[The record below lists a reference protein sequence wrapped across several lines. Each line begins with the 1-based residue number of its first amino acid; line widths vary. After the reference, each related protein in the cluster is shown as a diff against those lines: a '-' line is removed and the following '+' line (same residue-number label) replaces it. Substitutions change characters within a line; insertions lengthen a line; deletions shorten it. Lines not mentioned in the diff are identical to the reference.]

1 MPRPLSRKVIA
12 EHRETAARLLSRGLV
27 LDDVPVL
34 RENSILH
41 AHDVSDDPRRRLPE
55 TAESPVEN
63 DEIAG
68 RRRKVVLVTQRR
80 GQDLDQVK
88 EPVAARRNMCAV
100 LDVARRP
107 EALGGS
113 VVALV
118 E

>member
-1 MPRPLSRKVIA
+1 
-12 EHRETAARLLSRGLV
+12 
-27 LDDVPVL
+27 
-34 RENSILH
+34 
-41 AHDVSDDPRRRLPE
+41 LPE

>member
-1 MPRPLSRKVIA
+1 
-12 EHRETAARLLSRGLV
+12 LLSRGLV